1 MTNSE
6 LDKLVAAGLITSYEV
21 STEEEVSGSS
31 SRESERLTLH
41 FSNGMKLQVDSVCS
55 GFLENTGLF
64 FEVQ

>member
-6 LDKLVAAGLITSYEV
+6 LDKLVAANVITSYEV
-21 STEEEVSGSS
+21 STEEEEPGSG
-31 SRESERLTLH
+31 SRESERLILH
-41 FSNGMKLQVDSVCS
+41 FPNGMKLQVNSVCS